1 MGIFRRALL
10 LASAERYIVMVINL
24 AMMPVVARLMG
35 PSEFGISV
43 LGMAA
48 LLLAESLRDFGGSA
62 YIIQAKRL
70 GLAEVRTAF
79 TIMAIWTISLTILL
93 FLTAN
98 VIAQFYH
105 EPGLARYL
113 NVVAMTYLFGPFVSP
128 VFALLRR
135 EMEYGKIA
143 IATVAST
150 FVYALAVIGLAALG
164 FSYMSFAWGSF
175 ISGAVGAMLGL
186 HFYRDFSIFR
196 LSLSKWRRL
205 VRFGGYESVAAMLT
219 NVREFLPYLIFGR
232 LLDANAI
239 GVFRRAM
246 TICTLPQ
253 RALLG
258 GLESVVLS
266 GFSAHVREGH
276 DLRDAYLHSVT
287 MVSVVHWGSLIV
299 LALLASPIVAV
310 LLGAQWM
317 EVVPLV
323 RIIAL
328 AMMLNFSVNLTYSAL
343 VVAGN
348 VRLMTLLNIIVV
360 PLMALFVFIAAHWGV
375 KAAAYSFIP
384 IFALEICLTIFL
396 VRACI
401 PFAWR
406 QLAVALWPSAAVTM
420 LTGAGPT
427 LVVIWAGTME
437 LSILAGVI
445 AGVLAGIGWFG
456 GMWLVEHPLWGEIV
470 RLYRAFC
477 GWAGNAL
484 TRAAHIRS

>member
-1 MGIFRRALL
+1 MGIIRRALL
-10 LASAERYIVMVINL
+10 LASAERYIVMSINL
-24 AMMPVVARLMG
+24 GMMPIVARLMG

-48 LLLAESLRDFGGSA
+48 LMLAEALRDFGGSA

-70 GLAEVRTAF
+70 SLAEIRTSF

-143 IATVAST
+143 IVTVTST

-175 ISGAVGAMLGL
+175 ISGAVGAVLGL
-186 HFYRDFSIFR
+186 LFHRDFSIFR

-205 VRFGGYESVAAMLT
+205 TQFGGYESVAAMLT
-219 NVREFLPYLIFGR
+219 NIREFLPFLIFGR
-232 LLDANAI
+232 LLDAGAI

-258 GLESVVLS
+258 GLESMVLS

-276 DLRDAYLHSVT
+276 DLRDAYLHSVK
-287 MVSVVHWGSLIV
+287 MVSVVHWGSLMV
-299 LALLASPIVAV
+299 VALLAHPIVAV

-317 EVVPLV
+317 AVVPLV

-328 AMMLNFSVNLTYSAL
+328 AIMLNFSVNLTYSAL

-348 VRLMTLLNIIVV
+348 IRLMMLLNIVVV
-360 PLMALFVFIAAHWGV
+360 PLMALFVFVTAHWGV

-384 IFALEICLTIFL
+384 IYALEIGLSLYL
-396 VRACI
+396 VRACV
-401 PFAWR
+401 PFTWR

-420 LTGAGPT
+420 ITGVGPT
-427 LVVIWAGTME
+427 LVVIWAGSME
-437 LSILAGVI
+437 LSILDGFFAGGLAGV
-445 AGVLAGIGWFG
+445 GWFG
-456 GMWLVEHPLWGEIV
+456 GMWLVEHPLWDEIV
-470 RLYRAFC
+470 RMYRALC
-477 GWAGNAL
+477 GWAGVAL
-484 TRAAHIRS
+484 TRAANTQH

>member
-1 MGIFRRALL
+1 MT
-10 LASAERYIVMVINL
+10 INL
-24 AMMPVVARLMG
+24 AMMPIVARLMG

-48 LLLAESLRDFGGSA
+48 LLLAESLRDFGGTA

-70 GLAEVRTAF
+70 SLAEIRTAF
-79 TIMAIWTISLTILL
+79 TIMAIWTVSLTILL

-98 VIAQFYH
+98 VVARFYH

-113 NVVAMTYLFGPFVSP
+113 NVVAMTYMFGPFVSP

-143 IATVAST
+143 VATVAST
-150 FVYALAVIGLAALG
+150 VVYASAVISLAALG

-175 ISGAVGAMLGL
+175 LSGAVGAAIGL
-186 HFYRDFSIFR
+186 HFFRDFSIFR
-196 LSLSKWRRL
+196 LSLSKWRSL
-205 VRFGGYESVAAMLT
+205 IRFGGYESVAAMLT
-219 NVREFLPYLIFGR
+219 NIREFLPYLIFGR
-232 LLDANAI
+232 LLDAGAI

-246 TICTLPQ
+246 TICMLPQ

-310 LLGAQWM
+310 LLGAQWIG
-317 EVVPLV
+317 VVPLV

-348 VRLMTLLNIIVV
+348 VRLMTLLNVIVV
-360 PLMALFVFIAAHWGV
+360 PLMALAVFVAAHWGV
-375 KAAAYSFIP
+375 TVVAFSFIP
-384 IFALEICLTIFL
+384 LFALEIGLTIFL
-396 VRACI
+396 LRSCI
-401 PFAWR
+401 PFAWQ
-406 QLAVALWPSAAVTM
+406 QLVVALWPSAAVTM
-420 LTGAGPT
+420 LTGVGPT
-427 LVVIWAGTME
+427 LVVIWAGTMD
-437 LSILAGVI
+437 LSIPAGVLG
-445 AGVLAGIGWFG
+445 GVLAGIGWFG
-456 GMWLVEHPLWGEIV
+456 GMWFVEHPLWDEIV
-470 RLYRAFC
+470 RLCRAFC
-477 GWAGNAL
+477 VWAGNTL
-484 TRAAHIRS
+484 MRAVDTHS